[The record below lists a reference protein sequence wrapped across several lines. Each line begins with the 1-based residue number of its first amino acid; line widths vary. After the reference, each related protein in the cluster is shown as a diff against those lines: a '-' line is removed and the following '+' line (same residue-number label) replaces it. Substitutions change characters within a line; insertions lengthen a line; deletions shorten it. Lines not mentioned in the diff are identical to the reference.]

1 MLTPTRL
8 DELVRACFLAGLLP
22 AILAPILWPFV
33 LISEGNGIPTL
44 PLVAI
49 MSISGMALLGG
60 MIGCL
65 LVGIPSIYAA
75 DRLGVNRPKVMS
87 IIGAAVSV
95 AVLFIVMW
103 AAGHTP
109 PLQSW
114 PVFVFFAAIGASC
127 GAVAS
132 RLSRRVVR

>member
-60 MIGCL
+60 MICCL

-75 DRLGVNRPKVMS
+75 DRLGVNRPMVMS
-87 IIGAAVSV
+87 IVGVAVSI
-95 AVLFIVMW
+95 AVLFISMW
-103 AAGHTP
+103 AGGNTP

-114 PVFVFFAAIGASC
+114 PVFVFVAVIGASC

-132 RLSRRVVR
+132 RLSRRVVS